1 MYCDYGE
8 EYNEDECIISD
19 DRVDLRPLNLTQAL
33 DYGFVQVSGSQGEEG
48 EMPRNAT
55 TDDDSK
61 FCARR
66 LDGDDVG
73 EGDPVRWFLKY
84 SFDRPVL
91 FSGYNIRTA
100 NDFEER
106 DPASWAVYYK
116 KLTNKK
122 DKFKKIHF
130 VEDGG
135 LSDDRFVDQQ
145 FTFSQRNEVWTDT
158 IVFEVYRTKHEGAL
172 FCQVA

>member
-1 MYCDYGE
+1 MYCTYGE
-8 EYNEDECIISD
+8 EWDEAELAQYD
-19 DRVDLRPLNLTQAL
+19 DRPDLRPLNLTQAL
-33 DYGFVQVSGSQGEEG
+33 EFGFVQVSGSQSEEG